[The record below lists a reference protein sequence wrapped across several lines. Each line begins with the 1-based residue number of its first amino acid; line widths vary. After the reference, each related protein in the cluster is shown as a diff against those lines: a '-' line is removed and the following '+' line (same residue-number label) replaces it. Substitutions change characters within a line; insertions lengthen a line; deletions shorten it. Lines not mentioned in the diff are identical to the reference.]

1 MRGGASMPRKS
12 HAQKSASNQQQ
23 WQQAIRLQGSS
34 LQGILA
40 FFENAA
46 TQVAAPLIQPGRTRE
61 ERSRACPK
69 KGKGASRAARRP
81 KTAKPQR
88 KWGSA
93 RACSYPF
100 HQHVACRRERDAE
113 PNPKNVGLQ
122 TPISTSNQHPTSIQ
136 PASNQHGNWEL
147 GTASISSVHPRCV
160 CAREGGI
167 LPTPRAKW
175 SKTRFCWGGVWGN
188 VAVQSGQGLQ
198 CWAAQSPLVG
208 SESSCLV
215 LVAKSLV
222 ASAVYSANKLP
233 CGASRCGC

>member
-147 GTASISSVHPRCV
+147 GTGNCKHFE
-160 CAREGGI
+160 CAPAVRVREGGRYTADPAREMVKDTF
-167 LPTPRAKW
+167 LLGGGLGERCRTVRAGLAVLGGPVPV
-175 SKTRFCWGGVWGN
+175 GGV
-188 VAVQSGQGLQ
+188 
-198 CWAAQSPLVG
+198 
-208 SESSCLV
+208 
-215 LVAKSLV
+215 
-222 ASAVYSANKLP
+222 
-233 CGASRCGC
+233 